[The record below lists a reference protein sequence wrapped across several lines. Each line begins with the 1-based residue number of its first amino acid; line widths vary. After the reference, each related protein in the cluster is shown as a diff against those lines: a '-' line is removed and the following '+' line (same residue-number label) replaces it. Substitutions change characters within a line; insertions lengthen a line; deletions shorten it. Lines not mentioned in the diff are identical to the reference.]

1 MSAMCLESQNSIS
14 VLVLPLEIFIE
25 DTPLHRRE
33 HIKHVLTAQHC
44 GPTAV
49 KCCHG
54 HALHVSIPI
63 YIYIYMLYIY
73 IYTYCIGCIIMMSVC
88 LRVDIISPLVDHVW
102 DIRSQQ
108 TRWVKH
114 NWEKVA
120 WVHDQ
125 STSHHSF
132 AQDHSAIE
140 KTCSTLRKYETNG
153 STIY

>member
-1 MSAMCLESQNSIS
+1 MLSWPCSACFYICMYVYTYIILYI
-14 VLVLPLEIFIE
+14 
-25 DTPLHRRE
+25 
-33 HIKHVLTAQHC
+33 
-44 GPTAV
+44 
-49 KCCHG
+49 
-54 HALHVSIPI
+54 I
-63 YIYIYMLYIY
+63 YIYIYILYILCIY
-73 IYTYCIGCIIMMSVC
+73 IYTYCSGCIIMMSVC
-88 LRVDIISPLVDHVW
+88 LRVDIISPLVDHVL

-132 AQDHSAIE
+132 SQDHSAIE
-140 KTCSTLRKYETNG
+140 KTCSTLRKCETNG